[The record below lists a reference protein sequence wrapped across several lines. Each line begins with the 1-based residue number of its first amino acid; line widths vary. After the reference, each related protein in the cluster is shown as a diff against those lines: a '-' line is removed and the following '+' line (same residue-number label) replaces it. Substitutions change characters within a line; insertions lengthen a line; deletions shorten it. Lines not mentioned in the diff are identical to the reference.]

1 VLKLVSFRTTRVE
14 RRTGL
19 QTGVDKATRAALEIW
34 FLTYLDWP
42 EKLGRGPIWGQLADV
57 LISPRI
63 NLCLVTF
70 GKRVRDL
77 IETVKSG
84 IESFLPFVT
93 SRPHPLPDISRY
105 LRDAHGSQS
114 LLQRHINERRLA
126 GCDFDRV
133 AVPLLTR
140 VNVFD
145 TEWLVGAQ

>member
-1 VLKLVSFRTTRVE
+1 MLQLVSFRTPRVE

-19 QTGVDKATRAALEIW
+19 KPTLQKATRALQIW
-34 FLTYLDWP
+34 FLAPLDWP
-42 EKLGRGPIWGQLADV
+42 EKLWRGPIWGQLADV

-63 NLCLVTF
+63 NLCLVTL

-77 IETVKSG
+77 IERVKSG
-84 IESFLPFVT
+84 IESFLPLVA
-93 SRPHPLPDISRY
+93 SRPHPLPDVSRY
-105 LRDAHGSQS
+105 LRNAHGSQS
-114 LLQRHINERRLA
+114 LLQRHENERRLA

-145 TEWLVGAQ
+145 TDWLLGTQ